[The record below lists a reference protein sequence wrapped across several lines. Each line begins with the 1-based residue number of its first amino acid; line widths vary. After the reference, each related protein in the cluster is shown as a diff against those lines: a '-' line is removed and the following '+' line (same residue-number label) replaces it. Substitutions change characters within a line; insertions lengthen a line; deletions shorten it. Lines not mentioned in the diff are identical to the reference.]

1 MPTLFSTNSNPQ
13 RPRKK
18 TNDYDGNSS
27 EHLLI
32 SHITIYRS
40 GVMLVG
46 YLIGLEFIFLF
57 INLLIHF
64 ILSYVAPSISANTF
78 FPVNTIVSIVITLI
92 KIFFMLLIVTQWLD
106 SYYEVRPSKVV
117 YKTGLF
123 KRQEKEFDCPDIE
136 QITLNEGFWGRLLH
150 FGTITIYLKID
161 QDSFT
166 LSNIPNP
173 HRNLKLLQKALNSK
187 QVNITLTDELI
198 DE

>member
-1 MPTLFSTNSNPQ
+1 MPTVFATNASAQ
-13 RPRKK
+13 RTKRK
-18 TNDYDGNSS
+18 TNDENGNSS

-64 ILSYVAPSISANTF
+64 VLSYIAPSMNSNTF
-78 FPVNTIVSIVITLI
+78 LSVNAIISIVITLI
-92 KIFFMLLIVTQWLD
+92 KIIFMLLIVVQWLD
-106 SYYEVRPSKVV
+106 SYYEIRPNKVV

-123 KRQEKEFDCPDIE
+123 KRQEREFDCPDIE
-136 QITLNEGFWGRLLH
+136 QITLSEGFWGRLLH
-150 FGTITIYLKID
+150 FGTITIYVKINN
-161 QDSFT
+161 DSFT

-187 QVNITLTDELI
+187 QVNIILTDELI